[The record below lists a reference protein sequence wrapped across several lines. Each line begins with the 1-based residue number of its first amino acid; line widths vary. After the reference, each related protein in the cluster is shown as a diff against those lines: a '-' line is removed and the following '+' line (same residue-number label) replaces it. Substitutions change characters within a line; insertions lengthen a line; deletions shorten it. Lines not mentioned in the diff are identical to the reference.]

1 MVTLLMVVAFI
12 FSVSANELSDA
23 QRQQDQSNQQ
33 QSNAQSKLK
42 NLTTSEQQMEKQ
54 IEQLSQDISAAE
66 ADL

>member
-1 MVTLLMVVAFI
+1 MVVAFI